1 MLSDSVA
8 DVVEADPARAATV
21 AHELRVTLGQVLRRL
36 RAQTEGSDLTKS
48 QSSVLGRLERDGPTT
63 ATALARAEGVRQQ
76 SMAAIVA
83 ALVDAGL
90 VAGSA
95 DPSDGRKTILGLT
108 DEAREQFRTGR
119 LAKEDWLTT
128 AITATLS
135 PAELE
140 QLAASVKLLRRL
152 AGS

>member
-1 MLSDSVA
+1 VE
-8 DVVEADPARAATV
+8 EADPARAAEV
-21 AHELRVTLGQVLRRL
+21 ARELRVTLGQLLRQL
-36 RAQTEGSDLTKS
+36 RAQSEGGDLTKS
-48 QSSVLGRLERDGPTT
+48 QSSALGRLERDGPAT

-83 ALVDAGL
+83 ALMDAGL
-90 VAGSA
+90 VAGSP
-95 DPSDGRKTILGLT
+95 DPADGRKTILGLT
-108 DEAREQFRTGR
+108 EEARERYRTGR

-128 AITATLS
+128 AISATLG

-140 QLAASVKLLRRL
+140 QLAASIDLLRRL